1 MNKFINNKR
10 VLPEKRDFV
19 IQEGLNKYDESSS
32 PTSNWL
38 WDCWR
43 SNIKAWLQSHMCW
56 ELMSVSKF
64 GRWRKMKAM
73 EESTL
78 FL

>member
-32 PTSNWL
+32 PTSN
-38 WDCWR
+38 
-43 SNIKAWLQSHMCW
+43 
-56 ELMSVSKF
+56 
-64 GRWRKMKAM
+64 
-73 EESTL
+73 
-78 FL
+78 